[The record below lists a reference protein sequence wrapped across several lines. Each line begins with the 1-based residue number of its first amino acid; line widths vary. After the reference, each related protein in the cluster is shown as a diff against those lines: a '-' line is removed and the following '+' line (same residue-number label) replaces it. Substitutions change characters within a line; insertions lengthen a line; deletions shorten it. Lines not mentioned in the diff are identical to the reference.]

1 MKKIVLDRFSA
12 VDLSHSLHEGVPTW
26 SGGCGFRLEVKID
39 YEDGLRAQTVRG
51 HAGVGT
57 HIDAPAH
64 FFKGAACVGD
74 IPLENLIVPV
84 CILDLR
90 KKMDPDFLVMPG
102 DIDAFELK
110 HGKIGKGSLVIAYTG
125 WEKFWHE
132 PERYRNPDK
141 NGKMHFPG
149 FSKEAAKELVKRK
162 VAGIGID
169 ALSPDGSNEGFP
181 VHEEILGAGSY
192 ILENLANLSLMPVVG
207 AYAIALPPKVKEGV
221 ESVARVVGLVP
232 TDLLS

>member
-1 MKKIVLDRFSA
+1 MKKKVLGRFSV
-12 VDLSHSLHEGVPTW
+12 VDLSHFLDEKVPTW

-64 FFKGAACVGD
+64 FCKGGLCIGD
-74 IPLENLIVPV
+74 IPLEDLMAPL

-90 KKMDPDFLVMPG
+90 EKMKPDLLVSPK
-102 DIDAFELK
+102 DIEAFEDRYGRIK
-110 HGKIGKGSLVIAYTG
+110 EGSVVAAHTG
-125 WEKFWHE
+125 WEQYWKR
-132 PERYRNPDK
+132 PETYRNPDAL
-141 NGKMHFPG
+141 GKMRFPG
-149 FSKEAAKELVKRK
+149 FSAAAAKELVKRK

-181 VHEEILGAGSY
+181 VHEEILGNGKY
-192 ILENLANLSLMPVVG
+192 ILENLANLGLMPKVG
-207 AYAIALPPKVKEGV
+207 AYVIALPPKVREGV
-221 ESVARVVGLVP
+221 ESVARVIGLIEIE
-232 TDLLS
+232 TLS